1 MVLSYHLL
9 FAFRGVL
16 VRIYNGA
23 GTEDVTKVVIP
34 SLYDAFKRLNVLCK
48 ISPIDSG
55 EMYGNWPGDTDL
67 FILPGGRDLP
77 YVSDL
82 QGRAL
87 QNIREFIKSGGSY
100 LGLCAGAYFSS
111 ESVSFEAGTSY
122 EVTGPR
128 ELKLFRGIAEG
139 SVYPG
144 FNYKS
149 KIGVVSAPII
159 SCGRM
164 AQVFTESFAYFNGG
178 CHFICSDSY
187 REYETLA
194 EYKDFPNRKAI
205 VQVEI
210 GKGKVVLSGVHPEYD
225 VKYLEQGSYSKQ
237 TWDTMEKNNS
247 QQRMLLDWI
256 LKLLI

>member
-1 MVLSYHLL
+1 M
-9 FAFRGVL
+9 

-23 GTEDVTKVVIP
+23 GAEEVTKVVIP
-34 SLYDAFKRLNVLCK
+34 SLYDAFKRLNIPCR
-48 ISPIDSG
+48 ITPIDSR

-77 YVSDL
+77 YVRDL

-111 ESVSFEAGTSY
+111 DSVSFEAGTSY

-128 ELKLFRGIAEG
+128 ELKLFRGVAEG

-149 KIGVVSAPII
+149 KVGAVIAPII

-164 AQVFTESFAYFNGG
+164 AQVFTESFAYFDGG
-178 CHFICSDSY
+178 CHFISPDSF

-205 VQVEI
+205 VHVEI

-225 VKYLEQGSYSKQ
+225 VKYLEQESYSKEIWGAMSENV
-237 TWDTMEKNNS
+237 TK
-247 QQRMLLDWI
+247 QRMLLDWI